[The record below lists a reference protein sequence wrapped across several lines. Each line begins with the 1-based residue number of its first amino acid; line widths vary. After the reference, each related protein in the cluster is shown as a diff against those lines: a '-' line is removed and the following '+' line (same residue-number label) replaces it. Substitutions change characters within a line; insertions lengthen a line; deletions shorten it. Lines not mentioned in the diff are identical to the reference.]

1 MRRGHRLEVKVGRV
15 EIIYASQIIGLVIES
30 VSAVITRGGAL
41 SMMVL
46 LLKHS
51 VGLYRRLLH

>member
-15 EIIYASQIIGLVIES
+15 EIIDASQIIGLIIES
-30 VSAVITRGGAL
+30 VSAVIARGGAL
-41 SMMVL
+41 SVMVL

>member
-15 EIIYASQIIGLVIES
+15 EIIDASQIIGLVIES

-41 SMMVL
+41 SVMVL

-51 VGLYRRLLH
+51 VGLYRRLFH